1 MLGAEITLKK
11 RVIFAH
17 VSLQLGNILETV
29 VANCTLFALQIDKL
43 LIRIVVEKMDS
54 ILFLS
59 F

>member
-1 MLGAEITLKK
+1 MLGAEIALKQ

-17 VSLQLGNILETV
+17 VPFQLGDILEAV
-29 VANCTLFALQIDKL
+29 VTNCTLFALKIHKL
-43 LIRIVVEKMDS
+43 FIRIVVEKMNA